1 MCDGHLQSLKSLL
14 CVRRSGLYWGGLRV
28 LEELTAKGGPFDL
41 CVCGLKN

>member
-14 CVRRSGLYWGGLRV
+14 CVRGSGLYWGGLRV